1 LRLFRLWLRG
11 WHCLPQ
17 VFVEKKKKVQNEF
30 KFFFF
35 FLTSAALPLN
45 EFAPAKTKGTM
56 QQHSILLLFFK
67 EIS

>member
-35 FLTSAALPLN
+35 PNFCRLAF
-45 EFAPAKTKGTM
+45 E
-56 QQHSILLLFFK
+56 
-67 EIS
+67 